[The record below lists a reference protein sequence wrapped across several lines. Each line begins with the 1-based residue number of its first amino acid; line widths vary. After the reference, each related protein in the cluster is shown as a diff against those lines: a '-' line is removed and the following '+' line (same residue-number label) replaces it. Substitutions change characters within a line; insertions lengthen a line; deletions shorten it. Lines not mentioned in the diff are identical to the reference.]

1 MDTVVGT
8 VTQSVTVVTM
18 TVRETDSERDYDSYS
33 VSIMTVT

>member
-18 TVRETDSERDYDSYS
+18 TVRETVTVRGT
-33 VSIMTVT
+33 MTATVLV